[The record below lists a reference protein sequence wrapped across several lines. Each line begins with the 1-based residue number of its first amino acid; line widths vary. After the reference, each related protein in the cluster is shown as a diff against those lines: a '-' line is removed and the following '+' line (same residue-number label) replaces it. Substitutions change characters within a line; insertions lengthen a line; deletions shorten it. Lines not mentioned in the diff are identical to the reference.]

1 MKKIVQT
8 SWIDPETNICYFA
21 TGDLIR
27 GAMGIRSGFDR
38 FAEPDEPDEI
48 DNIEIYVDGELV
60 KVSDEIFKQ
69 IENALY
75 EDDSYPT
82 DDFELEY

>member
-1 MKKIVQT
+1 MKQIVQT
-8 SWIDPETNICYFA
+8 SWIDPETDICYFA
-21 TGDLIR
+21 TGDFHR
-27 GAMGIRSGFDR
+27 GRMGTRNGFDR

-60 KVSDEIFKQ
+60 EVSDEIFEQ

-75 EDDSYPT
+75 EDGSYPT
-82 DDFELEY
+82 DDFEFEY